1 MPGELQPFFARG
13 TRSQSTT
20 AWQLLDHA
28 RVTRQPNLYRIHWLA
43 LGVAFDDWFCP
54 ASVYGRQIDGW
65 EMAPQAPWGG
75 AKIARASLPLRMEFS
90 KKSPPGFSSEG
101 TFDYQTNSEGDYRAD
116 PNRPNHDP
124 GQKIWL
130 TVAHRTIL
138 RLNLSDPQIYA
149 ARAW

>member
-1 MPGELQPFFARG
+1 
-13 TRSQSTT
+13 
-20 AWQLLDHA
+20 
-28 RVTRQPNLYRIHWLA
+28 
-43 LGVAFDDWFCP
+43 
-54 ASVYGRQIDGW
+54 
-65 EMAPQAPWGG
+65 MAPQAPWGG
-75 AKIARASLPLRMEFS
+75 AKIARDFS
-90 KKSPPGFSSEG
+90 SAPNGVLQKSPPGFSSEG
-101 TFDYQTNSEGDYRAD
+101 AFDYQTNSEGDYRAD